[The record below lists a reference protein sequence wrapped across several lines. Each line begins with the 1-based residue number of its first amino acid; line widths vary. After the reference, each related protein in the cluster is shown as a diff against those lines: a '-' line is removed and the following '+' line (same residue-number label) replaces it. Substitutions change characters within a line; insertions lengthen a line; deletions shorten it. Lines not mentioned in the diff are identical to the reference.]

1 MISFRRVRQF
11 IDEALQAGGKVLIH
25 CGDGISRSPAL
36 AIAYLMMTFN
46 VTHEE
51 AYLHVQARRFCA
63 SPNLN
68 FQRQIDAFEDIH
80 GASLAMTEHAKQLQQ
95 ANASSDSGFN
105 ALTQSATRRKRG
117 TAADGDEDG
126 DDADEDLQE
135 RNLHAQRKRRGSD
148 EEEVHHYVGEQIM

>member
-1 MISFRRVRQF
+1 
-11 IDEALQAGGKVLIH
+11 
-25 CGDGISRSPAL
+25 
-36 AIAYLMMTFN
+36 MMTFN

-80 GASLAMTEHAKQLQQ
+80 EASLAMTQHAKQLQ
-95 ANASSDSGFN
+95 ANGTAEACLNGHGN
-105 ALTQSATRRKRG
+105 AAARRKRG
-117 TAADGDEDG
+117 AAADDDGKEDG
-126 DDADEDLQE
+126 DEDLQE

-148 EEEVHHYVGEQIM
+148 HEGVHHYMGEQAM